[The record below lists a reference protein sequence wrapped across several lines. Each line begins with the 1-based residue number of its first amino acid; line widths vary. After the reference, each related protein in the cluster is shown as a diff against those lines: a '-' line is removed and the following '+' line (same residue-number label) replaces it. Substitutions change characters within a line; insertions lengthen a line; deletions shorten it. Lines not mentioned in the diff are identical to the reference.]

1 VTSESAA
8 TGIDRDQLTR
18 YLARVLGGRVEAL
31 DARSLVVSRTR
42 PAKGF
47 GHDYPADR
55 AWQARYGHAA
65 YNSFPRQLVC
75 PNDIC
80 GERERAV
87 RWRLG
92 SSPSSAGLERPAPA
106 PDMVLGYEASL
117 SPELALH
124 TDHDFSVNVDAFLR
138 LAERLQRAAT
148 AEGYAPRPVA

>member
-8 TGIDRDQLTR
+8 TGIDRDQLSR
-18 YLARVLGGRVEAL
+18 YLARVLGGRVEVL
-31 DARSLVVSRTR
+31 DARPLKAEVGSADDPKGFGYGVPFEVECVIDGLTRSLVVSRTR

-47 GHDYPADR
+47 GHDYPA
-55 AWQARYGHAA
+55 A
-65 YNSFPRQLVC
+65 
-75 PNDIC
+75 
-80 GERERAV
+80 
-87 RWRLG
+87 
-92 SSPSSAGLERPAPA
+92 SSAPRRRRTWCS
-106 PDMVLGYEASL
+106 DEASL